1 MNIGTYV
8 PSKRAN
14 TYKCQAIVSLLKSG
28 LYSTAWEKSQK
39 FIFECQVSIQCSYLI
54 QIVEQYT
61 HQTKHISEDCQQ
73 SVLTVCID
81 HLLK

>member
-1 MNIGTYV
+1 MS
-8 PSKRAN
+8 PQKRAN
-14 TYKCQAIVSLLKSG
+14 TYKCQAIVSLLGNLDYIVQHGK
-28 LYSTAWEKSQK
+28 KSQK

-73 SVLTVCID
+73 SAF
-81 HLLK
+81 